1 MLHLAE
7 GRYSIQG
14 IDLLQLAEDF
24 ALPLFV
30 YDGSAIAAQYRRL
43 VDAFPEMP
51 LSIKYAAK
59 ALTNIAILK
68 LIKKLGAGLDAVSIH
83 EIDLGLRAGFAPAQ
97 IIFTP
102 NGVAFDEIRAAV
114 DRGVLVNLDNI
125 SILERFGHAY
135 SGTVPCCIRL
145 NPHILAGGNPKI
157 QTGHIDSKFGISIYQ
172 IRHLLRVIETYGIR
186 VIGLHMHTGSEI
198 LDTSVFGSAAEI
210 LYQAARDFP
219 DLRFIDFG
227 SGFKVPYHEG
237 QVATDVEALGQMMT
251 GSFRQFCKEYGRDL
265 EIWFEPGKYL
275 VSDAGYFLVRT
286 NVVKQTVSTVFAGV
300 DSGLNHLLRPML
312 YDAYH
317 GILNLS
323 NPEGHPRVYSVVGYI
338 CETDTFAA
346 DRPVPDI
353 REGDILAF
361 QNAGAYCFEM
371 SSRYNSRLRPA
382 EVLIHEGRPHLIRRR
397 ETFDDLVQ
405 NQIEVDL

>member
-24 ALPLFV
+24 ALPLYV
-30 YDGSAIAAQYRRL
+30 YDSEAIAAQYRRL
-43 VDAFPEMP
+43 VDAFPGMP

-59 ALTNIAILK
+59 ALTNISILK
-68 LIKKLGAGLDAVSIH
+68 LIKNLGAGLDAVSIH

-135 SGTVPCCIRL
+135 GGTVPCCIRL

-237 QVATDVEALGQMMT
+237 QVATDVEALGRMMT

-275 VSDAGYFLVRT
+275 VSGAGYFLVRT

-338 CETDTFAA
+338 CETDTFAS

-397 ETFDDLVQ
+397 ETFEDLVQ